1 MNEVWTWALQ
11 LPTKCLRNGGV
22 TCLFKVLSSFNA
34 WSRGTVKRFKVPPLR
49 KHNRCGQSG
58 RPPELGD
65 MIRVKIMKK
74 ALSTLLII
82 LTAFQISIYGQTLK
96 KCSFVIY
103 EEVINELK
111 SSKNL
116 IQLKNKYDYMFILLL
131 DSTN

>member
-1 MNEVWTWALQ
+1 
-11 LPTKCLRNGGV
+11 
-22 TCLFKVLSSFNA
+22 
-34 WSRGTVKRFKVPPLR
+34 
-49 KHNRCGQSG
+49 
-58 RPPELGD
+58 